1 MIDERI
7 YQERK
12 IAKDNNIPILR
23 DTSFSLLTTLVAT
36 FRPQRILEIG
46 TAWGFTGISMLMCA
60 PNSTLV
66 GIEYNEDSFNK
77 AKENYKKFGVEK
89 RAKVF
94 LGDAGEIIPVLSG
107 EFDFIFLDGPKGH
120 YYEYLENLLPLL
132 KKGGVI
138 FADNVLFNGYVTGEN
153 TPKSKNKHNAI
164 INSLRSYL
172 KKVTEDKNL
181 KTTVLDIEDGVAIT
195 VKL

>member
-23 DTSFSLLTTLVAT
+23 DVSFSLLTTLVAT

-46 TAWGFTGISMLMCA
+46 TAWGFTGISMLMCS
-60 PNSTLV
+60 PSSTLV
-66 GIEYNEDSFNK
+66 GIEYNEDSFIK
-77 AKENYKKFGVEK
+77 AKENYKKFGVAN
-89 RAKVF
+89 RANVF

-172 KKVTEDKNL
+172 KAVTEDEKL